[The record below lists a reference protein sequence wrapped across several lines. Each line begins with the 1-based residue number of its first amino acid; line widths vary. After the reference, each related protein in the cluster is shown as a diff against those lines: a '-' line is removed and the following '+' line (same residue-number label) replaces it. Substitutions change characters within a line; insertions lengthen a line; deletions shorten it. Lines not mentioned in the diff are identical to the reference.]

1 MTQTTL
7 KSTQK
12 YKQHVFNALW
22 FGQLISIVGSG
33 LTGFA
38 LRVWAYEKTTSVTQ
52 FALITFFYGLPGVL
66 ITPFAGVLV
75 DRWDRRKTLI
85 LSDLGAAVS
94 TFGIL
99 LLVTTDQLQIW
110 HIYVAVALISIFGAI
125 QEPASQATVPLLVP
139 KERLGRAN
147 GMMQIG
153 PSLSR
158 IVAPF
163 LAGTL
168 LVTIGLKGITQIDLA
183 TFLFAVI
190 VLFAIRIPNPTR
202 TQLQES
208 NVPKESKR
216 DVFIAD
222 VKLGWH
228 YIRDRAGLYGLFL
241 LAIVINFTQGMVV
254 IIIAPIVL
262 SFAGAETLGWVFAI
276 SGVGALLGALVMSV
290 WGGTKRKMDG
300 FFVFGFLRAILLL
313 LGGLQP
319 NAWLIAIA
327 SAFYLFCS
335 QIASA
340 SLITIWQVKVPKELQ
355 GRVFSTVRLAG
366 AFFFPVGQILAGPL
380 SDYVFQP
387 MLETD
392 GILANSV
399 GQIIGV
405 GAGRGIGFLLIVVGL
420 FNLIVMFIAYF
431 NPRTRLIEDEIP
443 DAIQDNEEETMSVN
457 EYNAATVPEPSA
469 NEDQSSE
476 VARKER
482 KMKSVTKWGLRV
494 VLLIVIL
501 LILFGGYV
509 YISMRRALPQTE
521 GTLAVSGLSEPV
533 QVVRDE
539 WGIVHIYAENEL
551 DLFFAQGFTV
561 AQDRMW
567 QMEMFRRAPSGRMAE
582 VVGEQALFMDTFNRN
597 MRMRQMAELIWEQM
611 DDASRTI
618 LQSYSDGINA
628 YLEEHK
634 NALPIEYKIMRLKP
648 EPWTPIDSLVWGT
661 AISSQLSSN
670 RQAEPLRAQIVA
682 AVGIEGMNMLLPFS
696 AADTPI
702 TVPEGV
708 NNYAGLEQL
717 DLTPLMQV
725 DDLFGSPVQGVGSNS
740 WVVDGSLTES
750 GMPILANDI
759 HIGLTMPSIWHGVG
773 LHGGRFDV
781 VGFTLPG
788 VPGVI
793 TGHNADI
800 AWGITNFGSDAQDYY
815 VERLDDVMKPT
826 QYLYD
831 DEWLDL
837 KHIQEVVEVRGQKP
851 TTVDIYMTHH
861 GPIINYFLEQSDI
874 SQPMAL
880 RWVQHEGSTLFVSI
894 LQLNTASNW
903 EDFQAALENWDTP
916 GQNFFYADK
925 DGNIGYQAAG
935 KIPLR
940 PNGNGRLPVPGWK
953 SENEWQGYIPF
964 EELPSAYNPSVGML
978 LSANHRVEPEGYPYY
993 LSDSYTP
1000 GYRAQQIEDLLQE
1013 YAPLSI
1019 ADMDAI
1025 QEDTYSPQA
1034 ALLIS
1039 YLDVVEAQTP
1049 LEEEALTA
1057 LRAWDLHTDI
1067 EGAGASVYEAWHM
1080 RLLANTVT
1088 DELGEATAQWY
1099 IGGHYIRHATQHVPM
1114 LVDMMSDPNHAW
1126 FDNINTPEVETRDD
1140 IVQQSFEEAVAWLTR
1155 LQGEN
1160 IESWEWGII
1169 HSVTFPHQP
1178 FNQIPLL
1185 KNFFNSETYPM
1196 RGGNFSVYT
1205 NSYDWLNPFKVWI
1218 VSSARHITDMNN
1230 FSDSMMLGST
1240 GQNMNLLSPH
1250 REDVVKLWQAGTMY
1264 PMSFSDEDV
1273 AAVHES
1279 TLILE
1284 PEN

>member
-1 MTQTTL
+1 M
-7 KSTQK
+7 
-12 YKQHVFNALW
+12 
-22 FGQLISIVGSG
+22 
-33 LTGFA
+33 
-38 LRVWAYEKTTSVTQ
+38 TQ

-501 LILFGGYV
+501 LILFRWVCV
-509 YISMRRALPQTE
+509 YF
-521 GTLAVSGLSEPV
+521 
-533 QVVRDE
+533 
-539 WGIVHIYAENEL
+539 Y
-551 DLFFAQGFTV
+551 
-561 AQDRMW
+561 
-567 QMEMFRRAPSGRMAE
+567 
-582 VVGEQALFMDTFNRN
+582 
-597 MRMRQMAELIWEQM
+597 
-611 DDASRTI
+611 ASR
-618 LQSYSDGINA
+618 
-628 YLEEHK
+628 
-634 NALPIEYKIMRLKP
+634 
-648 EPWTPIDSLVWGT
+648 
-661 AISSQLSSN
+661 
-670 RQAEPLRAQIVA
+670 
-682 AVGIEGMNMLLPFS
+682 
-696 AADTPI
+696 
-702 TVPEGV
+702 
-708 NNYAGLEQL
+708 
-717 DLTPLMQV
+717 
-725 DDLFGSPVQGVGSNS
+725 
-740 WVVDGSLTES
+740 
-750 GMPILANDI
+750 LAPN
-759 HIGLTMPSIWHGVG
+759 
-773 LHGGRFDV
+773 GR
-781 VGFTLPG
+781 
-788 VPGVI
+788 
-793 TGHNADI
+793 
-800 AWGITNFGSDAQDYY
+800 
-815 VERLDDVMKPT
+815 
-826 QYLYD
+826 
-831 DEWLDL
+831 
-837 KHIQEVVEVRGQKP
+837 
-851 TTVDIYMTHH
+851 
-861 GPIINYFLEQSDI
+861 
-874 SQPMAL
+874 
-880 RWVQHEGSTLFVSI
+880 
-894 LQLNTASNW
+894 
-903 EDFQAALENWDTP
+903 
-916 GQNFFYADK
+916 
-925 DGNIGYQAAG
+925 NIGG
-935 KIPLR
+935 FW
-940 PNGNGRLPVPGWK
+940 PV
-953 SENEWQGYIPF
+953 
-964 EELPSAYNPSVGML
+964 
-978 LSANHRVEPEGYPYY
+978 
-993 LSDSYTP
+993 
-1000 GYRAQQIEDLLQE
+1000 
-1013 YAPLSI
+1013 
-1019 ADMDAI
+1019 
-1025 QEDTYSPQA
+1025 
-1034 ALLIS
+1034 
-1039 YLDVVEAQTP
+1039 
-1049 LEEEALTA
+1049 
-1057 LRAWDLHTDI
+1057 
-1067 EGAGASVYEAWHM
+1067 
-1080 RLLANTVT
+1080 
-1088 DELGEATAQWY
+1088 
-1099 IGGHYIRHATQHVPM
+1099 
-1114 LVDMMSDPNHAW
+1114 
-1126 FDNINTPEVETRDD
+1126 
-1140 IVQQSFEEAVAWLTR
+1140 
-1155 LQGEN
+1155 
-1160 IESWEWGII
+1160 
-1169 HSVTFPHQP
+1169 
-1178 FNQIPLL
+1178 
-1185 KNFFNSETYPM
+1185 
-1196 RGGNFSVYT
+1196 
-1205 NSYDWLNPFKVWI
+1205 
-1218 VSSARHITDMNN
+1218 
-1230 FSDSMMLGST
+1230 
-1240 GQNMNLLSPH
+1240 
-1250 REDVVKLWQAGTMY
+1250 
-1264 PMSFSDEDV
+1264 
-1273 AAVHES
+1273 
-1279 TLILE
+1279 
-1284 PEN
+1284 

>member
-1 MTQTTL
+1 MIQTTL
-7 KSTQK
+7 KFTPK

-22 FGQLISIVGSG
+22 FGQLVSIIGSG

-38 LRVWAYEKTTSVTQ
+38 LRVWAYEKTASVTQ

-110 HIYVAVALISIFGAI
+110 HIYIAVALISIFGAI
-125 QEPASQATVPLLVP
+125 QEPASQATVALLVP

-163 LAGTL
+163 LAGAL
-168 LVTIGLKGITQIDLA
+168 LVTIGLNGIAQIDLA
-183 TFLFAVI
+183 TFLFAII
-190 VLFAIRIPNPTR
+190 VLFAIRIPNPAR
-202 TQLQES
+202 SQPQETDT
-208 NVPKESKR
+208 PKENKKAA
-216 DVFIAD
+216 FIAD

-228 YIRDRAGLYGLFL
+228 YIRDRAGLYGLLFL
-241 LAIVINFTQGMVV
+241 TIVINFTQGMVV
-254 IIIAPIVL
+254 ILIAPIVL
-262 SFAGAETLGWVFAI
+262 SFAGSQTLGWVFAI
-276 SGVGALLGALVMSV
+276 SGVGALLGALVMSF
-290 WGGTKRKMDG
+290 WGGAKRKING
-300 FFVFGFLRAILLL
+300 FFVFGFLRGILLL
-313 LGGLQP
+313 MGGLQP

-340 SLITIWQVKVPKELQ
+340 SLITIWQVKVPKQLQ
-355 GRVFSTVRLAG
+355 GRVFSTVRLAA

-392 GILANSV
+392 GVLANNV
-399 GQIIGV
+399 GQIIGI
-405 GAGRGIGFLLIVVGL
+405 GAGRGIGFLLIIVGL
-420 FNLIVMFIAYF
+420 INLIIMFVAYF
-431 NPRTRLIEDEIP
+431 NRHIRLIEDEIP
-443 DAIQDNEEETMSVN
+443 DAIQDEEETSVH
-457 EYNAATVPEPSA
+457 EHDAATVAATHASSKEKPSDL
-469 NEDQSSE
+469 ES
-476 VARKER
+476 KEG
-482 KMKSVTKWGLRV
+482 KMKTVKKWGIRIILLIV
-494 VLLIVIL
+494 VLLI
-501 LILFGGYV
+501 LFAGYI
-509 YISMRRALPQTE
+509 YISMRRALPQTD
-521 GTLAVSGLSEPV
+521 GTLAISGLTEPV
-533 QVVRDE
+533 EVVRDE
-539 WGIVHIYAENEL
+539 WGTVHIYAENEL

-582 VVGEQALFMDTFNRN
+582 VVGKQGLFMDTFNRN

-611 DDASRTI
+611 DEESRII
-618 LQSYSDGINA
+618 LQSYTDGINA

-670 RQAEPLRAQIVA
+670 RRVEPLRAQIVA
-682 AVGIEGMNMLLPFS
+682 AVGEEGMNLLLPSS

-702 TVPEGV
+702 TVPDGV

-725 DDLFGSPVQGVGSNS
+725 DNLFGSPVEGVGSNS
-740 WVVDGSLTES
+740 WVVDGSMTET

-759 HIGLTMPSIWHGVG
+759 HIGLTMPSIWYAVG

-800 AWGITNFGSDAQDYY
+800 AWGITNFGADAQDYY
-815 VERLDDVMKPT
+815 VERLDDVIKPT

-831 DEWLDL
+831 GEWLDL
-837 KHIQEVVEVRGQKP
+837 EHIQEVIEVRGQKP

-861 GPIINYFLEQSDI
+861 GPIINYFLEQPSI

-894 LQLNTASNW
+894 LQLNMASNW
-903 EDFQAALENWDTP
+903 EEFQSALEDWDTP

-925 DGNIGYQAAG
+925 KGNIGYQAAG

-940 PNGNGRLPVPGWK
+940 PDGNGRLPVPGWK
-953 SENEWQGYIPF
+953 SETEWQGYIPF
-964 EELPSAYNPSVGML
+964 EELPSAYNPPVGML

-1000 GYRAQQIEDLLQE
+1000 GYRAQRIENLLQE
-1013 YAPLSI
+1013 YAPISI
-1019 ADMDAI
+1019 ADMDSI

-1034 ALLIS
+1034 ALLTP
-1039 YLDVVEAQTP
+1039 YLDVVEAKTP
-1049 LEEEALTA
+1049 LEEEALAA
-1057 LRAWDLHTDI
+1057 LRDWDLHTDI

-1088 DELGEATAQWY
+1088 DELGDNTAQWY

-1114 LVDMMSDPNHAW
+1114 LVDMMSDPNHEW
-1126 FDNINTPEVETRDD
+1126 FDNITTPEVETRDD

-1160 IESWEWGII
+1160 IDSWEWGTI

-1178 FNQIPLL
+1178 FNQIPVL

-1205 NSYDWLNPFKVWI
+1205 NSYDWLDPFKVWI
-1218 VSSARHITDMNN
+1218 VSSARHITDMSDY
-1230 FSDSMMLGST
+1230 SDSAMLGST

-1250 REDVVKLWQAGTMY
+1250 REDVVKLWQEGTMF
-1264 PMSFSDEDV
+1264 PMSFSEEDV

-1279 TLILE
+1279 TLTLQ
-1284 PEN
+1284 PGN